1 MDTSPRPS
9 SADVTPPTS
18 DASRRGFLVR
28 VSQAFLGIWGL
39 GALSALTAYLRP
51 PDSREEGVAERIV
64 HAGALED
71 LRVGDGK
78 MVRHGET
85 PFYVVRTAQ
94 DKVIALSAVCTHLRC
109 MLNYDKERKQMICPC
124 HNGRFDLAGTVL
136 AGPPPRALPGYTVSI
151 RTGEIY
157 VQL

>member
-1 MDTSPRPS
+1 MDSSPLSSSGSPS
-9 SADVTPPTS
+9 SEPSGT
-18 DASRRGFLVR
+18 SRRGFLVR
-28 VSQAFLGIWGL
+28 VSQAFLGVWGL

-51 PDSREEGVAERIV
+51 PSSKEESAAERIV

-85 PFYVVRTAQ
+85 PFYVVRTSQ
-94 DKVIALSAVCTHLRC
+94 SQVIALSAVCTHLRC

-124 HNGRFDLAGTVL
+124 HNGRFDLAGSVV
-136 AGPPPRALPGYTVSI
+136 AGPPPRPLPGYSVSI